1 MTNRMLSV
9 IIICVMMV
17 IIITPNAHAAR
28 ARVTDAMGQTY
39 DVDKTKLFRGKEL
52 RVICGSTR
60 ISVPFK
66 RIRNMT
72 IDPSQITPVDGT
84 IYFGVEI
91 HMGDEGGS
99 TIGDIEDRGRCLI
112 YSGNGLRG
120 RVARAAYRI
129 PFSDIRAVEI
139 LGKEKEEAAT
149 SDGDDDDE
157 EED

>member
-1 MTNRMLSV
+1 MTIKMKIV
-9 IIICVMMV
+9 ITVMVMMIV
-17 IIITPNAHAAR
+17 IITPNAHAAR
-28 ARVTDAMGQTY
+28 ARVTDATGQTY
-39 DVDKTKLFRGKEL
+39 DVDKVKLFRGKQL
-52 RVICGSTR
+52 QVVCGDTR
-60 ISVPFK
+60 ITVPFK

-84 IYFGVEI
+84 IYFGVQI
-91 HMGDEGGS
+91 LMSDESGS

-139 LGKEKEEAAT
+139 LGKEKEETAT
-149 SDGDDDDE
+149 GDGDDEDDE
-157 EED
+157 EE